1 MKASRREIRFL
12 IVDLL
17 RFKYALESN
26 SYLISIERMCVIFMR
41 NVLFAENV

>member
-26 SYLISIERMCVIFMR
+26 SYLPNKHWKDVRY
-41 NVLFAENV
+41 LHA